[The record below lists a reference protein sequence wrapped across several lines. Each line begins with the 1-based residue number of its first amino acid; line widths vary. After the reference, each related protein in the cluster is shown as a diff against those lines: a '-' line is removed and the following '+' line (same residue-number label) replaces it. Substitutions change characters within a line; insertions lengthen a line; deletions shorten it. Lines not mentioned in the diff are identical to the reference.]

1 VAITEIEILDYLNKH
16 MIGNWPRGGHW
27 RAKGAAVEFV
37 DRESGQVLTAMPT
50 RKAALLAGATTE
62 TDRILCLSL
71 HQPWASLIAIGA
83 KRYETRGWP
92 TSHRGPLAIHAA
104 KAWTRDQAALCLK
117 EPFRSALEAGGIKI
131 PLAEGRY
138 FLGRKAPAFLPLGA
152 VVAVGNV
159 VDCFETFPGPPGL
172 DHVEEMFGDWG
183 PGRWAWLLE
192 DVRPLAEPSPL
203 AGAQGLFAI
212 RPKPGGGF
220 ERAGGRWDR

>member
-1 VAITEIEILDYLNKH
+1 MAITEIEILDYLNKH

-50 RKAALLAGATTE
+50 RKAALLAGATTG

-92 TSHRGPLAIHAA
+92 TGHRGPLAIHAA
-104 KAWTRDQAALCLK
+104 KVWNRELAVLCAK
-117 EPFRSALEAGGIKI
+117 EPFRSALEAAGIEI

-138 FLGRKAPAFLPLGA
+138 FLGRRPPVFLPLGA
-152 VVAVGNV
+152 VLAVGNV
-159 VDCFETFPGPPGL
+159 VDCVDAFARGPAVGET
-172 DHVEEMFGDWG
+172 ERAFGDFG
-183 PGRWAWLLE
+183 PGRWAWLLA
-192 DVRPLAEPSPL
+192 DVQPLAEPAPL
-203 AGAQGLFAI
+203 VGAQGLFQI
-212 RPKPGGGF
+212 RPTAGGGF